1 MTENPKVHF
10 VELLQEE
17 YDNSVA
23 HSASTLYYCSDTKKV
38 YKGDVMYGAGGNN
51 DFVVTYT
58 EDNGTITADK
68 TFEEIK
74 AAYNTGKHISAFL
87 TVSVLCQKHSFTYI
101 QQQRI
106 QS

>member
-51 DFVVTYT
+51 DFVVTYLQRAV
-58 EDNGTITADK
+58 NG
-68 TFEEIK
+68 
-74 AAYNTGKHISAFL
+74 S
-87 TVSVLCQKHSFTYI
+87 
-101 QQQRI
+101 
-106 QS
+106 